1 KYLQDLLQKLPTDHF
16 SISQIAN
23 GFYRINQFEYA
34 SKVLNAGRKV
44 LNDQTLFAF
53 ELINLYRY
61 LRQKDLLTQEI
72 INMIEFQPDYLPTA
86 KSSLSRVYENNQDYQ
101 TLKSILLRKI
111 QKNANSIPLSD
122 LLAWTYVELK

>member
-1 KYLQDLLQKLPTDHF
+1 
-16 SISQIAN
+16 
-23 GFYRINQFEYA
+23 
-34 SKVLNAGRKV
+34 
-44 LNDQTLFAF
+44 
-53 ELINLYRY
+53 
-61 LRQKDLLTQEI
+61 KDLLTQEI

-122 LLAWTYVELK
+122 LLAWTYVELKEYNFALIQTISIDKRLNGDGNSIFMLASVFKNNYEYEYAQKALEYVISKGKNNPFYIPSQI